1 MNAVHFLYYYYKC
14 SYTIWLL
21 CQELCKDNPGEPPCY
36 LTPIRK
42 NGLPHTTAAT
52 WPPTSGI
59 KHLQA
64 LSLPI
69 HEFWPICLCWAS
81 CWQTTRNTNP
91 HDSRVKHFRLQFFRG
106 LVSHNQNE
114 DTLLVNRKWQFWVD
128 DFPAFPFGGIWTTC
142 SLEGTI
148 QVTNIYDPDINPL
161 F

>member
-21 CQELCKDNPGEPPCY
+21 YQELCKDNPGEPPCY

-42 NGLPHTTAAT
+42 NGLQHTTTAT

-114 DTLLVNRKWQFWVD
+114 GALLVTKISPTVNGNFESMIFRRSRLVGYGRLVPWRV
-128 DFPAFPFGGIWTTC
+128 PY
-142 SLEGTI
+142 
-148 QVTNIYDPDINPL
+148 N
-161 F
+161 